1 MLDIENLVKDKLI
14 TALATSWSTATVGSG
29 YDEESAKYPYVGVEQ
44 IDSVPVRRT
53 MTEPN
58 SENHT
63 TVSFEINVYSNKQ
76 DTARSECISLLN
88 AVDDAMQ
95 EMGFYRYHTNKPLK
109 RTRTVW
115 RRYARYRAI
124 VEAPIEDSQGN
135 LVYHIYRR

>member
-14 TALATSWSTATVGSG
+14 TALAESWPSANVGSG
-29 YDEESAKYPYVGVEQ
+29 YDELSAEYPYVGVEQ
-44 IDSVPVRRT
+44 IDSVPVRHT

-76 DTARSECISLLN
+76 DTARSECMDLLA
-88 AVDDAMQ
+88 AVDDAMTA
-95 EMGFYRYHTNKPLK
+95 MGFYRYHTNKPLK

-115 RRYARYRAI
+115 RRYARYRGI